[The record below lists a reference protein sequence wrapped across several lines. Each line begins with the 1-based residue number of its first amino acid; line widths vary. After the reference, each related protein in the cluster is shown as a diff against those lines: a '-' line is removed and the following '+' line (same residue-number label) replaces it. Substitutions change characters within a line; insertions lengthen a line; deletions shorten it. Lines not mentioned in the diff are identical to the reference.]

1 MNDETI
7 QKLNEDINDKMDL
20 IKSFVIDQLKEIEI
34 LKTKMLQEI
43 YK

>member
-1 MNDETI
+1 MNDEII

-43 YK
+43 YR